1 MRQSLPDP
9 GNGSAFL
16 ILFSVNKYERLKLIL
31 KNMRSVLV
39 AYSGGL
45 DSTLLLK
52 AAKDALGD
60 NVLAVT
66 ALSGIFAK
74 NELDFAGFMAAKLK
88 VRFKIAG
95 TSQLADKKFILN
107 PVNRCYF
114 CKKQLFRKLIEISRK
129 NKLNYVV
136 DADNVSDKDD
146 FRPGEKAAK
155 ELGVRSPLKEAGF
168 TKRDIRYFSKKLK
181 LPRWDRPATVCLASR
196 IPYGRKITLAALK
209 RIEQSENLLKKQ
221 GFSQSRV
228 RHYDNL
234 CRIEVPVGE
243 IKRALNK
250 RLWIIDN
257 FKKLGYN
264 YICLDLEGY
273 RRGSMNNG

>member
-1 MRQSLPDP
+1 MPDS
-9 GNGSAFL
+9 GNAGAFL
-16 ILFSVNKYERLKLIL
+16 GLSSVNKYDKLKSIL
-31 KNMRSVLV
+31 KNTQSVLV

-60 NVLAVT
+60 NLLAVT
-66 ALSGIFAK
+66 ALSGIFTK
-74 NELDFAGFMAAKLK
+74 SEFNFARLMAGRLK
-88 VRFKIAG
+88 VKFKAVR
-95 TSQLADKKFILN
+95 TFQLEDKKFISN

-114 CKKQLFRKLIEISRK
+114 CKKHLFGKLIKICKK

-136 DADNVSDKDD
+136 DAANLSDEDD

-181 LPRWDRPATVCLASR
+181 LPGWDRPSTVCLASR
-196 IPYGRKITLAALK
+196 IPYGKIITPAILK

-221 GFSQSRV
+221 GFNQLRV

-234 CRIEVPVGE
+234 CRIEVPAKE
-243 IKRALNK
+243 ISRVLSK

-264 YICLDLEGY
+264 YVCLDLEGY
-273 RRGSMNNG
+273 RGGSMNIV

>member
-1 MRQSLPDP
+1 
-9 GNGSAFL
+9 
-16 ILFSVNKYERLKLIL
+16 
-31 KNMRSVLV
+31 MRSVLA

-60 NVLAVT
+60 SVLAVT

-74 NELDFAGFMAAKLK
+74 SELDFARFMAAKLK
-88 VRFKIAG
+88 VRFKAVR
-95 TSQLADKKFILN
+95 TFQLADKKFISN

-114 CKKQLFRKLIEISRK
+114 CKKHLFGKLIEISRK

-136 DADNVSDKDD
+136 DAANVSDKYD

-181 LPRWDRPATVCLASR
+181 LPCWDRPSTVCLASR
-196 IPYGRKITLAALK
+196 IPYGKIITPAILK
-209 RIEQSENLLKKQ
+209 RIEQAEDLLKKQ
-221 GFSQSRV
+221 GFIQLRV
-228 RHYDNL
+228 RHYDNF

-243 IKRALNK
+243 IKRAINK

-273 RRGSMNNG
+273 RGGSMNFKREKQSNSNEKT